1 MSRNIRSAMA
11 LNDLTQA
18 KLAKIL
24 DIAPSSL
31 SNKLSGSI
39 RFNAEEIVVMAD
51 ALHISADQLL
61 GREPMEV
68 K

>member
-1 MSRNIRSAMA
+1 MA

-31 SNKLSGSI
+31 SNKLSGAI

-68 K
+68 N

>member
-1 MSRNIRSAMA
+1 MRSALA

-31 SNKLSGSI
+31 SYKLSGSI
-39 RFNAEEIVVMAD
+39 RFSAEEIVVMAD

-61 GREPMEV
+61 GRESMGCR
-68 K
+68 